1 LEDELMYRIIAVVA
15 IALGMAASVAA
26 QDSTVR
32 SRTKVSADDAR
43 AITLIGCLERGPS
56 NVFTLKNAIAS
67 ASEEVTT
74 KSKTETEVDDRGNK
88 VTRSRTEIDREDS
101 RDAGVAGLKA
111 SYELM
116 PQQGVDL
123 GTHVGHQV
131 QITAVA
137 LDPKNG
143 DDDVKVRVEDET
155 RTSREGAPDS
165 KVKTRTETNL
175 SRGDEAKVV
184 VLSAKTLAP
193 TCSK

>member
-1 LEDELMYRIIAVVA
+1 MYRIIPVVA

-32 SRTKVSADDAR
+32 SRTKVSTDDGR

-56 NVFTLKNAIAS
+56 NVFTIKNAIAS
-67 ASEEVTT
+67 TSEEVTT
-74 KSKTETEVDDRGNK
+74 KSKTEKDVDDRGNE
-88 VTRSRTEIDREDS
+88 VRTRSRTEIDSEDT
-101 RDAGVAGLKA
+101 RRAGVAGLKA
-111 SYELM
+111 SYELT

-123 GTHVGHQV
+123 ATHVGHQV

-143 DDDVKVRVEDET
+143 DDDAKVKIEDET
-155 RTSREGAPDS
+155 RVSREDGPDS
-165 KVKTRTETNL
+165 KVKTRTEANL
-175 SRGDEAKVV
+175 SRGDQAKVV